1 MEEILEQIKEK
12 HYSKVKKMLSEMLI
26 PDVAELLEQI
36 DNDTDMVVTFRLL
49 PKSLGAEVFSYIS
62 PELQET
68 LVQLLSDKE
77 IAFIIEDMYTDDA
90 VDFIDELPAN
100 VVEKVLRNST
110 EETRTLINKLL
121 GYEDYTA
128 GSIMTT
134 EFMDLKSGMTVEKA
148 LARIRR
154 IGKNVETINVLYV
167 TNKERVLVGV
177 LSIREL
183 LLADPEDVI
192 DDLMVTNII
201 SVETSTD
208 QEEIALTFNKYDFLS
223 LPVVDKENRLV
234 GIVTIDDVVEIIT
247 EEATED
253 IAIMN
258 AVAPNDK
265 PYLKTSVFQIW
276 WNRVPWLMLL
286 MISATFTGLIITKNE
301 AILSKSAFGI
311 VLTAC
316 IPMLMG
322 TGGNAGGQSSAT
334 IIRGIALNEI
344 SMKDYFKVAWKE
356 IRVAVLLGLSLAVA
370 CFFKLLYIDGLFKL
384 DQGYMVSAV
393 VCIAMFI
400 TVLVAKVVGCSLP
413 LIAKQCKLDPAVMAS
428 PFITTI
434 LDALSLLIL
443 CGLTTAILPI

>member
-1 MEEILEQIKEK
+1 MEEILEQIEQK
-12 HYSKVKKMLSEMLI
+12 HYSKVKKMLADMLI

-49 PKSLGAEVFSYIS
+49 PKSLGAEVFSYIN

-68 LVQLLSDKE
+68 LIQLLSDKE
-77 IAFIIEDMYTDDA
+77 IAYIIEDMYTDDA
-90 VDFIDELPAN
+90 VDFIEELPAN

-110 EETRTLINKLL
+110 EETRALINKLL

-134 EFMDLKSGMTVEKA
+134 EFVDFKSGMTVEKA

-167 TNKERVLVGV
+167 TNKERVLIGV

-183 LLADPEDVI
+183 LLANPEDLV
-192 DDLMVTNII
+192 DDLMETNII

-223 LPVVDKENRLV
+223 LPVVDKESRLV
-234 GIVTIDDVVEIIT
+234 GIVTIDDVVDIIT

-265 PYLKTSVFQIW
+265 PYLKTSVFKIW

-322 TGGNAGGQSSAT
+322 TGGNAGGQASAT

-344 SMKDYFKVAWKE
+344 SIKDYVKVAWKE

-384 DQGYMVSAV
+384 DQGYLVSAV
-393 VCIAMFI
+393 VCFAMFI
-400 TVLVAKVVGCSLP
+400 TVLVAKIVGSSLP

-434 LDALSLLIL
+434 LDAISLLIL
-443 CGLTTAILPI
+443 CGLTTAFLPV